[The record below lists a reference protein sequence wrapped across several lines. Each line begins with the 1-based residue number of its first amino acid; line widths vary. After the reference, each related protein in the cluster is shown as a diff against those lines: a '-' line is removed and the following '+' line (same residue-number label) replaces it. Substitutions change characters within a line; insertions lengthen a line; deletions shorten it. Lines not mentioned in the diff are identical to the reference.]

1 MPVDRYPLGPMLGAA
16 GLAAAIS
23 VVIGLWLAWLLSN
36 RRFPGKRALG
46 ALAAAAIALPAPVIC
61 YYLGAVIGHL
71 WSLTRAGLVGAGV
84 LSAAPLLIRAGRGA
98 FASLDPVW
106 AKAARST
113 GASDWRVFS
122 LVELPLA
129 FKPILAAAFL
139 GFARVLAELA
149 AAIWLVDLRL

>member
-1 MPVDRYPLGPMLGAA
+1 MFGAA

-23 VVIGLWLAWLLSN
+23 VGIGLWLAWLLSN
-36 RRFPGKRALG
+36 RRFPGQRALG
-46 ALAAAAIALPAPVIC
+46 ALAAAAVALPSPVIC
-61 YYLGAVIGHL
+61 YYLLAVIGHL
-71 WSLTRAGLVGAGV
+71 WSVKRAGLVGAGV

-98 FASLDPVW
+98 FASLDPAW

-113 GASDWRVFS
+113 GASEWRVFS

-129 FKPILAAAFL
+129 FRPILAAAVL

-149 AAIWLVDLRL
+149 AAFWIADFRP